1 MHKGSIY
8 NSIAKIK
15 IENNMLFGKNL
26 TFISEIQQ
34 IKPPLKGV

>member
-26 TFISEIQQ
+26 TFNPEIQR
-34 IKPPLKGV
+34 IIPPLKGV